1 MNTIELTE
9 EEYKAMLDAVH
20 YLIDEFYEEEEI
32 EIFQAIKRKLYDSQL
47 KAIQNQWAYLPLECL
62 LSLAYWSLRGR
73 TICYELR
80 NRIIYPNQIQQ
91 QPNNRYRNEYYYT
104 C

>member
-1 MNTIELTE
+1 MNTIELTG

-47 KAIQNQWAYLPLECL
+47 KAIQNQ
-62 LSLAYWSLRGR
+62 
-73 TICYELR
+73 
-80 NRIIYPNQIQQ
+80 
-91 QPNNRYRNEYYYT
+91 
-104 C
+104 